1 MFYVWFDAPIGYMS
15 ITKTYTDQW
24 EKWWRPERN
33 TTVTYYNFIGKDNV
47 PFHSVMFPSCLL
59 GANRNYTLVS
69 YIMATGKRSDAID
82 CSAIVLWAAG
92 IMLQDSIIMGSWQEL
107 LARFSGQKLMC
118 GIVGHTIEGPL
129 CSLI

>member
-1 MFYVWFDAPIGYMS
+1 VFYVWFDAPIGYMS

-33 TTVTYYNFIGKDNV
+33 TAVTYYNFIGKDNV

-69 YIMATGKRSDAID
+69 HIMATGKRSDTVD
-82 CSAIVLWAAG
+82 
-92 IMLQDSIIMGSWQEL
+92 
-107 LARFSGQKLMC
+107 
-118 GIVGHTIEGPL
+118 
-129 CSLI
+129 